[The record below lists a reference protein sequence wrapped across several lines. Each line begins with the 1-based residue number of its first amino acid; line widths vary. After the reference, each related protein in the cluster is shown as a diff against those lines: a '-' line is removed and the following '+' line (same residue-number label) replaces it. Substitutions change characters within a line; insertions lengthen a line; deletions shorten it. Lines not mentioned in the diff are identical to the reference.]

1 MAIYTDAYYRAKA
14 DELVRKC
21 GFASP
26 PVDVRGAADTLG
38 LEIVELSLPSWFFG
52 VLMRVEGDPYIVI
65 NKMMPDHRKN
75 FTIGHEIAHHILHK
89 DDLCHMKNSKRSYFH
104 READI
109 FAAEL
114 CMPSEMVRLE
124 AKKWFNDY
132 RYLAGLFGVSEIA
145 MVRKMQELGLL
156 RQGHF
161 DCQTT

>member
-1 MAIYTDAYYRAKA
+1 MAIYTDVYYRKKA
-14 DELVRKC
+14 EDLAREA
-21 GFASP
+21 GFKAP
-26 PVDVRGAADTLG
+26 PIDVRAVAAKLN
-38 LEIVELSLPSWFFG
+38 LEIVELSLPTWFFG
-52 VLMRVEGDPYIVI
+52 VLMKVEGDPYIVI

-75 FTIGHEIAHHILHK
+75 FTIGHEIAHHILHN
-89 DDLCHMKNSKRSYFH
+89 DELCHMKNSKRSYFH

-114 CMPSEMVRLE
+114 CMPTYMVQAE

-132 RYLAGLFGVSEIA
+132 RYLASLFGVSEIA